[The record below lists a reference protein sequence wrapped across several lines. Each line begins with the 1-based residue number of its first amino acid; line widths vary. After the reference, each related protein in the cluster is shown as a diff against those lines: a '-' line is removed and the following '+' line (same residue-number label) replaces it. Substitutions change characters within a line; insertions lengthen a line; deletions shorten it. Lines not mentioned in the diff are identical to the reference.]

1 MVVTKVSL
9 NDHLLQFRNST
20 FNLVRTETQRTH
32 ELEYFLY
39 LITAAQPCTNETL
52 RLVDGPVES
61 AGRVEI
67 CINGV
72 WGTVCH
78 NGWDNN
84 DTRVVCEQLGYSDNL
99 DGGELLV
106 HSDW

>member
-1 MVVTKVSL
+1 MIL
-9 NDHLLQFRNST
+9 F
-20 FNLVRTETQRTH
+20 
-32 ELEYFLY
+32 
-39 LITAAQPCTNETL
+39 TADQSCTNETL

-78 NGWDNN
+78 TYWDNN
-84 DTRVVCEQLGYSDNL
+84 DARVVCRQLGYM
-99 DGGELLV
+99 GAGELIHLV
-106 HSDW
+106 